1 MKTKSTI
8 LYPPPIFDFDYI
20 KIKINLIIIA
30 VMFFTFTLYKQNI
43 PKIVNFLKITC
54 KFFYKKLKYS
64 ISKKIWERRQYFI
77 LLESL

>member
-1 MKTKSTI
+1 
-8 LYPPPIFDFDYI
+8 
-20 KIKINLIIIA
+20 
-30 VMFFTFTLYKQNI
+30 MFFTFTLYKQNI
-43 PKIVNFLKITC
+43 RKMVNFLKITC

>member
-8 LYPPPIFDFDYI
+8 LSPPIFDFNYI

-43 PKIVNFLKITC
+43 RKIVNFLKITC

-77 LLESL
+77 LLKNL

>member
-8 LYPPPIFDFDYI
+8 LSPPIFDFNYI

-43 PKIVNFLKITC
+43 RKIVNFLKITC

-64 ISKKIWERRQYFI
+64 ISKKIGERRQYFI
-77 LLESL
+77 LLENL